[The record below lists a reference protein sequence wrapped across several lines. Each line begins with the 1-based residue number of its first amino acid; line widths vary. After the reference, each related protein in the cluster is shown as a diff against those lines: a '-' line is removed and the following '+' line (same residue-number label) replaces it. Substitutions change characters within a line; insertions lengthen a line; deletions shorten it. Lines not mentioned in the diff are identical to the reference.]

1 MTMVDAL
8 IAVLTEINSN
18 VFRQGTLNPDEGYPD
33 SFFTFWN
40 NDSQDHAH
48 YDNVDYGTAWN
59 YSIYFYSTD
68 PTEVYTAIEATRQ
81 ALKADGW
88 IVPSKGFDVV
98 SDVSTHTGRGLQ
110 IYKLET

>member
-8 IAVLTEINSN
+8 IAILSQINSN
-18 VFRQGTLNPDEGYPD
+18 VYRQGTLNPDENYPD

-40 NDSQDHAH
+40 NDSPDHAH
-48 YDNVDYGTAWN
+48 YDNVDYGVAWN
-59 YSIYFYSTD
+59 YSIFFYSTD
-68 PTEVYTAIEATRQ
+68 PVEVYTVIESART
-81 ALKADGW
+81 ALKAAGW
-88 IVPSKGFDVV
+88 VVPSKGFDAV

>member
-1 MTMVDAL
+1 MVDAL
-8 IAVLTEINSN
+8 ITILSEINSR
-18 VFRQGTLNPDEGYPD
+18 VYRQGTLDPEESYPE

-40 NDSQDHAH
+40 NDSPDHAH
-48 YDNVDYGTAWN
+48 YDNTDYGTVWN
-59 YSIYFYSTD
+59 YTIYFYSVD
-68 PTEVYTAIEATRQ
+68 PSEVYTAIESART
-81 ALKADGW
+81 ALRAAGW

>member
-1 MTMVDAL
+1 MVDAL
-8 IAVLTEINSN
+8 IAILSEINSN
-18 VFRQGTLNPDEGYPD
+18 VYRQGTLNQDENYPE

-40 NDSQDHAH
+40 NDSPDHAY

-59 YSIYFYSTD
+59 YSIFFYSTD
-68 PTEVYTAIEATRQ
+68 PVEVYTAIESART
-81 ALKADGW
+81 ALKAAGW
-88 IVPSKGFDVV
+88 VVPSKGFDTV